1 MIATEPVGVVP
12 DPSLDRA
19 PQARGRRSAPAHART
34 HAPTSTRTRGG
45 VTPARLR
52 LISIGLAVLAL
63 VVGLV
68 TALAANDRAT
78 ATSAASQTAE
88 PLVVEAQAI
97 DTYLSDA
104 DTTAAG
110 SFLQAQLQPA
120 ALRTRYMS
128 DVAQASANLALAA
141 QAAGNDPAVASSIRS
156 VAVNLPTYTG
166 LVQTATFNERQ
177 GYYPLATAY
186 IGEANNLM
194 RLEILPAAS
203 TLYTVENQQ
212 LASDQDN
219 AVSSPLLWTAVFF
232 IIALLVLLIVVQV
245 WMSRH
250 FRRTFNLFLA
260 VGTAIVFVLALW
272 FTIGIIAQNSSV
284 DTATANGSG
293 PVVLFTQAR
302 IGALQMMA
310 DDELTL
316 LTRNSVSTYQQDY
329 TATVHRFNDLVASA
343 SRDAGSVEE
352 GEIKRADTAL
362 ASYADV
368 HKQIRQYDDSSDV
381 TQQDKAVALASGSG
395 PNKLPT
401 VSSNLDSTLSAAI
414 THSQRAFNQSMH
426 GASDDI
432 AGLIWGSAVLSV
444 VVAAFILLGF
454 RPRIA
459 EYR

>member
-19 PQARGRRSAPAHART
+19 PQVRGRRGAPAHART
-34 HAPTSTRTRGG
+34 HSPTNTRTRIG

-52 LISIGLAVLAL
+52 LIAIGLAVLAL
-63 VVGLV
+63 AVGLV
-68 TALAANDRAT
+68 TALAANNRDT
-78 ATSAASQTAE
+78 ATSAALQTSE

-110 SFLQAQLQPA
+110 SFLQGQLQPA
-120 ALRTRYMS
+120 SLRTRYMN
-128 DVAQASANLALAA
+128 DVAHASANLALAA
-141 QAAGNDPAVASSIRS
+141 QAAGSDPAVASAIRS

-177 GYYPLATAY
+177 SYYPLATAY

-194 RLEILPAAS
+194 RLEILPAAAK
-203 TLYTVENQQ
+203 LYTVENQQ
-212 LASDQDN
+212 LTSDQDN

-232 IIALLVLLIVVQV
+232 IVALLVLLIVAQV
-245 WMSRH
+245 WMSGH

-260 VGTAIVFVLALW
+260 VSTAIVFVLALW
-272 FTIGIIAQNSSV
+272 FTVAVITQNSSV

-316 LTRNSVSTYQQDY
+316 LTRNSIPTYQQDY
-329 TATVHRFNDLVASA
+329 DTDREAIRKPHDIGQQGCRFGGRWADQAGGHLACGVYRSPPADQTVRRGKRREPTGQSGCPGLGERPGPAADGLVEPRQQPRRCDHAFP
-343 SRDAGSVEE
+343 AGVHSIDEQRLQRHCGTHLGQCRPFRRGRSVHPL
-352 GEIKRADTAL
+352 G
-362 ASYADV
+362 
-368 HKQIRQYDDSSDV
+368 
-381 TQQDKAVALASGSG
+381 
-395 PNKLPT
+395 LPPP
-401 VSSNLDSTLSAAI
+401 D
-414 THSQRAFNQSMH
+414 R
-426 GASDDI
+426 
-432 AGLIWGSAVLSV
+432 
-444 VVAAFILLGF
+444 
-454 RPRIA
+454 
-459 EYR
+459 

>member
-19 PQARGRRSAPAHART
+19 PQVRGRRGAPAHART
-34 HAPTSTRTRGG
+34 HSPTNTRTRIG

-52 LISIGLAVLAL
+52 LIAIGLAVLAL
-63 VVGLV
+63 AVGLV
-68 TALAANDRAT
+68 TALAANNRDT
-78 ATSAASQTAE
+78 ATSAALQTSE

-110 SFLQAQLQPA
+110 SFLQGQLQPA
-120 ALRTRYMS
+120 SLRTRYMN
-128 DVAQASANLALAA
+128 DVAHASANLALAA
-141 QAAGNDPAVASSIRS
+141 QAAGSDPAVASAIRS

-177 GYYPLATAY
+177 SYYPLATAY

-194 RLEILPAAS
+194 RLEILPAAAK
-203 TLYTVENQQ
+203 LYTVENQQ
-212 LASDQDN
+212 LTSDQDN

-232 IIALLVLLIVVQV
+232 IVTLLVLLIVVQV
-245 WMSRH
+245 WMSGH

-260 VGTAIVFVLALW
+260 VSTAIVFVLALW
-272 FTIGIIAQNSSV
+272 FTVGVITQNSNV
-284 DTATANGSG
+284 NTATANGSG

-316 LTRNSVSTYQQDY
+316 LTRNSIPTYQQDY
-329 TATVHRFNDLVASA
+329 DTTVRRFENLMISA
-343 SRDAGSVEE
+343 SKGAGSVED
-352 GEIKRADTAL
+352 GQIKQADTSL
-362 ASYADV
+362 AAYTAV
-368 HKQIRQYDDSSDV
+368 HRQIRQFDEASDV
-381 TQQDKAVALASGSG
+381 NQQDKAVALASGSG
-395 PNKLPT
+395 PDQLPT
-401 VSSNLDSTLSAAI
+401 VSSNLDSNLGAAI
-414 THSQRAFNQSMH
+414 THSQRAFTQSMNS
-426 GASDDI
+426 ASNDI
-432 AGLIWGSAVLSV
+432 SGLIWGSAVLSV
-444 VVAAFILLGF
+444 LVAVFILLGF

>member
-1 MIATEPVGVVP
+1 MIATEPVGVLP
-12 DPSLDRA
+12 EPPLARA
-19 PQARGRRSAPAHART
+19 PRARGRRGAPAHART
-34 HAPTSTRTRGG
+34 QPPAPARSRSA

-52 LISIGLAVLAL
+52 LMAIGLAVLAL

-68 TALAANDRAT
+68 TALAANNRAT
-78 ATSAASQTAE
+78 ATSAALQTAE

-110 SFLQAQLQPA
+110 SFLQGQLQPA

-128 DVAQASANLALAA
+128 DVARASANLALAA
-141 QAAGNDPAVASSIRS
+141 QAAGSDPAVASSIRS
-156 VAVNLPTYTG
+156 VAVNLPIYTG

-177 GYYPLATAY
+177 AYYPLATAY

-194 RLEILPAAS
+194 RLEILPATAR
-203 TLYTVENQQ
+203 LYTVENQQ

-219 AVSSPLLWTAVFF
+219 AVSSPLLWVAVFF
-232 IIALLVLLIVVQV
+232 LIALLALLVAVQV

-250 FRRTFNLFLA
+250 FRRTLNLFLA
-260 VGTAIVFVLALW
+260 VGTGIVFVLALW
-272 FTIGIIAQNSSV
+272 FTVAVVAQNSSV

-316 LTRNSVSTYQQDY
+316 LTRNSIPTYQQDY
-329 TATVHRFNDLVASA
+329 DLTVKRFNNLMASA
-343 SRDAGSVEE
+343 SKGAGSEE
-352 GEIKRADTAL
+352 ST
-362 ASYADV
+362 
-368 HKQIRQYDDSSDV
+368 QIRQAEDALAAYAHVHGQIRHFDEASDV
-381 TQQDKAVALASGSG
+381 DQQDRAVALASGSG
-395 PNKLPT
+395 PNQLPT
-401 VSSNLDSTLSAAI
+401 VSSSLDRNLGAAI
-414 THSQRAFNQSMH
+414 THSQRAFNQSMN
-426 GASDDI
+426 GASGDI
-432 AGLIWGSAVLSV
+432 AGLIWGSAVLSI